1 MDKIIDKRNL
11 IVLVLVV
18 IAILGGIAYLE
29 SKKPKRLTNIEGGVV
44 AVFDNQKIGDQAK
57 AVIQS
62 KADKYE
68 LAREIISPSGF
79 LNTDGEEINI
89 QGLIGKKVILVDF
102 WTYTCI
108 NCQRTFP
115 YLISWYD
122 KYKDQGLEI
131 VSIHTPE
138 FEFEKDIKN
147 VQKAIDRWGINYPV
161 VLDNDY
167 GTWQNYKNRYWPH
180 KFLIDID
187 GYIVYDHIGEGGYD
201 QTEKKIQELLNER
214 MERLNEKGKVSS
226 GIVEVDDTETVTSG
240 GRRSPEAYFGSLR
253 NKSFASG
260 SAGKAGEQT
269 LKEPSSP
276 KADALYLSGTW
287 DIQPEFAENKN
298 SGAKIIYKFKAAK
311 VFLVARA
318 DQNVTLTLLLD
329 GQPVGEAGGRDVNN
343 SQVIINDDRLY
354 RLIELSGGYSEHT
367 LEIIVETSG
376 LQAFAFTF
384 G

>member
-1 MDKIIDKRNL
+1 MEKNRIIIL
-11 IVLVLVV
+11 AAVV
-18 IAILGGIAYLE
+18 IAILGSVVYLE

-44 AVFDNQKIGDQAK
+44 AVFDDQQTNTQPNIK
-57 AVIQS
+57 A

-68 LAREIISPSGF
+68 LAREIISPAGF

-89 QGLIGKKVILVDF
+89 QSLIGKKVILVDF

-138 FEFEKDIKN
+138 FEFEKDIEN

-167 GTWQNYKNRYWPH
+167 GTWQNYRNRYWPH

-187 GYIVYDHIGEGGYD
+187 GYIVYDHIGEGAYD
-201 QTEKKIQELLNER
+201 QTEKKIQELLSER
-214 MERLNEKGKVSS
+214 MERLDEKGEISG
-226 GIVEVDDTETVTSG
+226 GIVEVKDTETISSG
-240 GRRSPEAYFGSLR
+240 GRRSPEIYFGSLR
-253 NKSFASG
+253 NEYFVSG
-260 SAGKAGEQT
+260 SSKQAGERT
-269 LKEPSSP
+269 FKEPISP
-276 KADALYLSGTW
+276 KNGAMYLPGTW

-298 SGAKIIYKFKAAK
+298 SGAKIIYKFKAEK

-318 DQNVTLTLLLD
+318 DEDVTLTILLD
-329 GQPVGEAGGRDVNN
+329 GRPVSQASGSDVSD
-343 SQVIINDDRLY
+343 SQVIINEDRLY
-354 RLIELSGGYSEHT
+354 RLIELPQGYGEHT
-367 LEIIVETSG
+367 LEIIVESPG